1 MIKSSWKIFLKC
13 GVRMSFSKTCYL
25 PMIFSVKKTIIE
37 KINPTGKRMKA
48 LLKFFNVSGV
58 PSSAPTFLPT
68 PMHRAAISACLFFFQ
83 YSISPNASAFKILKF
98 KIKLFSFKCI
108 YLYCIKTHSWLKVF
122 VNLLPFVN
130 WYPAWK
136 LW

>member
-1 MIKSSWKIFLKC
+1 MKKLFSIIQSMGDRYFLSWVSHDSLDIL
-13 GVRMSFSKTCYL
+13 CYL
-25 PMIFSVKKTIIE
+25 PKSFSTKKIIIE
-37 KINPTGKRMKA
+37 KRSPTGKIMKA

-58 PSSAPTFLPT
+58 PSSAPSFLPT

-98 KIKLFSFKCI
+98 KIKLVSFKCI
-108 YLYCIKTHSWLKVF
+108 YLYCIKTHSWLKVL

-130 WYPAWK
+130 
-136 LW
+136 